1 MTTKPQLRLSEIE
14 QKVLDV
20 ASEQLGFPRNQISLS
35 DRLIEDLRCDSLD
48 AVELLMELED
58 AFNTSLPEPSESSD
72 PVYKTIFTR
81 QPFRLADLT
90 ELVYLN
96 QGTGTPDR
104 SRHFRQPKV
113 AMTSTESFSF
123 TQLDGRWERNGSTKS
138 NLFESVETK
147 SSYPQFRRRS
157 DGMRCIQIPT
167 ADEVEIGSDRPDAIA
182 DEKPKHIV
190 ELDAFL
196 IDAEPVST
204 TAYCR
209 FLNSIGEVPDSYLT
223 DWFVLDADDDRN
235 IHMLIRKEGSEW
247 QPLPGCEKWP
257 MILVSWYGANAY
269 SLWANDKLW
278 LRYQDESHTDA
289 GSYLP
294 TEAQWEYAARGQTSQ
309 PYPWGSESPSQDR
322 MRFGF
327 HRKSIRYDVSELPLA
342 DVNARLGMSL
352 FGLHHMAGNVW
363 QWCRDWYDAEF
374 YQRLG
379 AMHRNPFNQTNT
391 RVRSERGGSWV
402 GPAQLCRSS
411 YRRGRTPL
419 ARGRC
424 LGFRCISSVRDLQ

>member
-1 MTTKPQLRLSEIE
+1 MTTKPRLRLAEIE

-20 ASEQLGFPRNQISLS
+20 IP
-35 DRLIEDLRCDSLD
+35 DRLGIERDEVSLNSRMIEDLGCDSIDFLD
-48 AVELLMELED
+48 LFFVMQNELHLI
-58 AFNTSLPEPSESSD
+58 LPEISTD
-72 PVYKTIFTR
+72 PLYKSVFTR
-81 QPFRLADLT
+81 QPFRVADMA
-90 ELVYLN
+90 ELIYLQLEAAKPYN
-96 QGTGTPDR
+96 NGIK
-104 SRHFRQPKV
+104 HQPKIEI
-113 AMTSTESFSF
+113 ESVDTILF
-123 TQLDGRWERNGSTKS
+123 TQLDGRWERDASNES
-138 NLFESVETK
+138 NLFEPIETK

-157 DGMRCIQIPT
+157 DGMRCIQIP
-167 ADEVEIGSDRPDAIA
+167 AAEVEIGNDLPDTSSD
-182 DEKPKHIV
+182 EQPKHIV
-190 ELDAFL
+190 NLDTFL

-204 TAYCR
+204 TAFCR

-223 DWFVLDADDDRN
+223 DWFVLDPDDDRD
-235 IHMLIRKEGSEW
+235 IHMLIKKEGSEW
-247 QPLPGCEKWP
+247 QPLSGCEKWP

-278 LRYQDESHTDA
+278 LRYQDETQTDA

-294 TEAQWEYAARGQTSQ
+294 SEAQWEYAARGQYSRLF
-309 PYPWGSESPSQDR
+309 PWGSEPPSQDR
-322 MRFGF
+322 IRFGF
-327 HRKSIRYDVSELPLA
+327 HRKSTSYDVSELPLA

-374 YQRLG
+374 YQSPE
-379 AMHRNPFNQTNT
+379 ATDHNPLNQTNT

-411 YRRGRTPL
+411 YRRGRTPQ

-424 LGFRCISSVRDLQ
+424 LGFRCISSIKDIS

>member
-1 MTTKPQLRLSEIE
+1 MTTKPRLRLAEIE

-20 ASEQLGFPRNQISLS
+20 TSKQLGFPRDKISLS
-35 DRLIEDLRCDSLD
+35 DRWIEDLRCDSLD
-48 AVELLMELED
+48 AVELIMELED
-58 AFNTSLPEPSESSD
+58 AFGTSIPMSSESSD

-81 QPFRLADLT
+81 QPFRLSDLV
-90 ELVYLN
+90 ELIYLN
-96 QGTGTPDR
+96 QGSGTPDR
-104 SRHFRQPKV
+104 NHHFRQPKIV
-113 AMTSTESFSF
+113 LRPAESISF
-123 TQLDGRWERNGSTKS
+123 TQLDGRWERDASNES
-138 NLFESVETK
+138 NLFELIETK

-157 DGMRCIQIPT
+157 DGMRCIQIP
-167 ADEVEIGSDRPDAIA
+167 AAEVEIGSDLPDSRS
-182 DEKPKHIV
+182 DEHPKHIV
-190 ELDAFL
+190 NLDTFL

-204 TAYCR
+204 TAFCR

-223 DWFVLDADDDRN
+223 DWFVLDPDDDRD
-235 IHMLIRKEGSEW
+235 IHMLIKKEGSEW
-247 QPLPGCEKWP
+247 QPLSGCEKWP

-278 LRYQDESHTDA
+278 LRYQDEAQTDA

-294 TEAQWEYAARGQTSQ
+294 SEAQWEYAARGQYSRSF
-309 PYPWGSESPSQDR
+309 PWGSEPPSQDR
-322 MRFGF
+322 IRFGF
-327 HRKSIRYDVSELPLA
+327 HRKSTSYDVSELPLA

-374 YQRLG
+374 YQSPE
-379 AMHRNPFNQTNT
+379 ATDHNPLNQTNT

-411 YRRGRTPL
+411 YRRGRTPQ

-424 LGFRCISSVRDLQ
+424 LGFRCISSIKDIS

>member
-20 ASEQLGFPRNQISLS
+20 IPDRLGFERDEVSLNS
-35 DRLIEDLRCDSLD
+35 RMIEDLGCDSIDFLD
-48 AVELLMELED
+48 LFFVMQKELHL
-58 AFNTSLPEPSESSD
+58 TLPEISSD
-72 PVYKTIFTR
+72 PLYKSVFTR
-81 QPFRLADLT
+81 QPFRLADMA
-90 ELVYLN
+90 EIIYLQLEAAKPYRN
-96 QGTGTPDR
+96 GLN
-104 SRHFRQPKV
+104 RQPNIEMSSV
-113 AMTSTESFSF
+113 VTVPF
-123 TQLDGRWERNGSTKS
+123 TQLDGRWERSGSTIS
-138 NLFESVETK
+138 NLFESVETTN
-147 SSYPQFRRRS
+147 SYPQFRRRS
-157 DGMRCIQIPT
+157 DGMRCIQIP
-167 ADEVEIGSDRPDAIA
+167 AAEVEIGSDRPDAIL

-190 ELDAFL
+190 VLDAFL

-223 DWFVLDADDDRN
+223 DWFVLDADDDRD

-289 GSYLP
+289 GSCLP
-294 TEAQWEYAARGQTSQ
+294 TEAQWEYAVRGQTSQ
-309 PYPWGSESPSQDR
+309 LYPWGSEPPAQDR

-327 HRKSIRYDVSELPLA
+327 HRKSVSYDVGELPLA

-374 YQRLG
+374 YQRPE
-379 AMHRNPFNQTNT
+379 AMHRNPFNKTNT

-424 LGFRCISSVRDLQ
+424 LGFRCISSVRDLH